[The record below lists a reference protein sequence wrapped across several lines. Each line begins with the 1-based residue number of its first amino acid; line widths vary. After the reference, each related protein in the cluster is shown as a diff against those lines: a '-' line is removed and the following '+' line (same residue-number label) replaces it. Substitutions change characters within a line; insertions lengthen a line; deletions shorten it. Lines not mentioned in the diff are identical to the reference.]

1 MSLTAAFNIARTA
14 LNASSLGIQVTGN
27 NLANVATPGYSRQV
41 GTLTPLGSNSS
52 LNGNSIGRGVQMR
65 DVRRQIDASLQQ
77 RLWNTN
83 ADVAAANQQSSVL
96 SQLETV
102 LGELGDHD
110 LSSELSSFFGVWSER
125 ANQSQSS
132 SVVVQQGQRLAGF
145 MARVRTDLVDQRS
158 QLDAELG
165 TVITRANQLASSIA
179 DVNRSISEAELGGA
193 SANTLRDQR
202 DQAVTE
208 LSQLM
213 NVTVV
218 DRGVQGTDVLIG
230 SQPLVLGGQSRGLQ
244 VERRSIDG
252 QNEVFVSLVDNSER
266 VDVSSGKIGA
276 ILSGRGEHISSTI
289 SKLDQLAAQTAFEIN
304 KLHSTGRNLNG
315 LASTIADLQVSTAHQ
330 TLAINDP
337 DNQSFASLPY
347 RAQNGG
353 FIVQVRQVSSG
364 ATQSIR
370 INVDL
375 DGVTSAGLPGT
386 SDDTT
391 PEQIRAAL
399 DAIDG
404 IRATFTPEGKL
415 KVESETGYDFSFADD
430 SSNVLAVMGVNSYFT
445 GTTAANLQVRTDL
458 VADPTKV
465 VTGRMSN
472 GQFIENGTVL
482 AIAQLQDR
490 PLASLSNQSIS
501 ASWRDSVQAI
511 GVATSAAQVNAE
523 ATAVIRDSLDAQ
535 RSAMSGVSVDEEAIN
550 LSNYQRAY
558 QGAARLVQV
567 TDELTQTLMSLI

>member
-41 GTLTPLGSNSS
+41 GTLTPLGGNSS
-52 LNGNSIGRGVQMR
+52 LSANSIGRGVQMR
-65 DVRRQIDASLQQ
+65 DVRRQIDEALQQ
-77 RLWNTN
+77 RLWNST
-83 ADVAAANQQSSVL
+83 ADVTAANQHAGVL
-96 SQLETV
+96 SQLETI

-132 SVVVQQGQRLAGF
+132 SVVVQQGQRLASF
-145 MARVRTDLVDQRS
+145 MGRLRSDLVEQRG

-165 TVITRANQLASSIA
+165 TVITRANQLASSVA
-179 DVNRSISEAELGGA
+179 DLNRSISQAELGGA

-230 SQPLVLGGQSRGLQ
+230 SQPLVLAGQSRGLQ
-244 VERRSIDG
+244 VERRNGEDG
-252 QNEVFVSLVDNSER
+252 NEVFVSLVDNSER
-266 VDVSSGKIGA
+266 VDVTSGKIGA
-276 ILSGRGEHISSTI
+276 ILSGRGEHITSGI
-289 SKLDQLAAQTAFEIN
+289 DKLDQLAAQTAFEIN
-304 KLHSTGRNLNG
+304 KLHSTGRNLSG
-315 LASTIADLQVSTAHQ
+315 LTTTTGDLGIAVGDQ

-337 DNQSFASLPY
+337 ANQTFTALPY
-347 RAQNGG
+347 QAQNGG
-353 FIVQVRQVSSG
+353 FIVQVRNAASG
-364 ATQSIR
+364 ATQSVR

-375 DGVTSAGLPGT
+375 DGVTSAGVPGT
-386 SDDTT
+386 DDDTT
-391 PEQIRAAL
+391 PEQVRAAL

-404 IRATFTPEGKL
+404 IRASFTPEGKL
-415 KVESETGYDFSFADD
+415 KVEAETGYDFSFADD

-445 GTTAANLQVRTDL
+445 GTDAANLQVRSDL

-482 AIAQLQDR
+482 AIAQLQDK

-501 ASWRDSVQAI
+501 ASWRDAVQAI
-511 GVATSAAQVNAE
+511 GVATSAAQVNAQ
-523 ATAVIRDSLDAQ
+523 ASGVIRDSLDAQ
-535 RSAMSGVSVDEEAIN
+535 RAAMSGVSVDEEAIN